1 MTSIQNNREEE
12 EKEESNILNELKT
25 NANVEDLTKDKK
37 TLETL
42 DIQEDNKFWHKG
54 TSYPMK
60 KIYKYTRKNTS
71 LYFVKCTNTMFIFD
85 RIQGLIIPRNEPS
98 VLDKI
103 ADMIGLDDNEKLP
116 TLEDYKKSQ
125 YSMYVE
131 YAIEDVKSKTHPP
144 SSKSGLDLP
153 GCIDILY
160 NIPNNFIHIKFIK
173 GEGNPDPCTYGEY
186 EEIDMRK
193 NKTNKMLQSFEK
205 LFGKL
210 FGILQALKFRGQ
222 IKLEDD
228 AKNKA
233 GYRTAPLRMIVGTA
247 TGPSMYTKYGFKY
260 DDSKTVQK
268 KIKDIKTEVSK
279 LSTDKQTFVSAQN
292 LINENPGLK
301 YLAGGVHDLPM
312 SLNFPDD
319 NIHYQSDELGGG
331 RKSRKS
337 RKTRKNIKTKKVRK
351 HQGITQTG
359 GNTGRLKKGY
369 RYSGKKLKSGL
380 SQIIKCKLFNKKG
393 K

>member
-1 MTSIQNNREEE
+1 MTSIQNNNENNREE
-12 EKEESNILNELKT
+12 EKEESNILNELET
-25 NANVEDLTKDKK
+25 NDNVEDLTNDEE
-37 TLETL
+37 TLNTL
-42 DIQEDNKFWHKG
+42 DIKEEDNKMFWHKG

-85 RIQGLIIPRNEPS
+85 RIQGLIIPRKEYNEQD
-98 VLDKI
+98 VLDLLATYNMGEYETLKDYEK
-103 ADMIGLDDNEKLP
+103 AIGSN
-116 TLEDYKKSQ
+116 
-125 YSMYVE
+125 YVE
-131 YAIEDVKSKTHPP
+131 YAISVVKSKTKP
-144 SSKSGLDLP
+144 SFSKSGLDLP
-153 GCIDILY
+153 GCMDILY
-160 NIPNNFIHIKFIK
+160 NIPNNFIHINFIK
-173 GEGNPDPCTYGEY
+173 GKGNPDPCTYGKY

-228 AKNKA
+228 AKKG

-260 DDSKTVQK
+260 DDSETVQK

-279 LSTDKQTFVSAQN
+279 LSTDKQTFASAQN

-301 YLAGGVHDLPM
+301 YLAEGVYDLPM

-319 NIHYQSDELGGG
+319 NIHYQSNELGGG

-337 RKTRKNIKTKKVRK
+337 RKTRKTRKTKKVRK
-351 HQGITQTG
+351 HQGIVQTG

-380 SQIIKCKLFNKKG
+380 SQIIKCKSKK
-393 K
+393 